1 MQPKYKLQND
11 NPENVYLKIDISIC
25 PDPIFFFFWF
35 LHATLFYVAA
45 QNFWDPASFAFYKPI
60 IYVSVG

>member
-25 PDPIFFFFWF
+25 PDPIFFFFGSYMQLF
-35 LHATLFYVAA
+35 SMLLLKTFETQPHLHFINQL
-45 QNFWDPASFAFYKPI
+45 SM
-60 IYVSVG
+60 